1 MDPNLH
7 SRIFSRHHK
16 IFRKLK
22 KIFLEDDYPDDL
34 DLLKF

>member
-16 IFRKLK
+16 ISENLK
-22 KIFLEDDYPDDL
+22 NFLEDDCPADL